1 MSIYNN
7 DDFYEYKSK
16 LYNKIDIN
24 IENKIKC
31 YNDVNN
37 NNVLS
42 FIKKQ
47 IITTINDNLNNIVR
61 KFLGLEQSLDFENL
75 SL

>member
-7 DDFYEYKSK
+7 DNFYEYSSK
-16 LYNKIDIN
+16 IYNKIDIN

-31 YNDVNN
+31 YNDINN
-37 NNVLS
+37 SNILS

-47 IITTINDNLNNIVR
+47 FITSINDNLNNIVR
-61 KFLGLEQSLDFENL
+61 KILGLEQSLDVENL